1 MFPIVSSSAVFWF
14 MRVQGILMSHALD
27 CSFRYLF
34 TCRCWPRERAF
45 SSNWPG
51 YIDSTNGF
59 IDRFG
64 DLFEN
69 FPLTLPLHVISISLG
84 RERVWVFQ
92 CAGLCVCCIG
102 TPQSQ
107 NRRAAIKDQIQV
119 SLFWSPRDSLRCAV
133 QPIGNWAAKR
143 ATRLEAW
150 LCCCCCCYC
159 CFTVVVLHCGFC
171 CSQSEAHGNWCIQ

>member
-1 MFPIVSSSAVFWF
+1 MLTKREHFPPIGLA
-14 MRVQGILMSHALD
+14 ILILLMGSLTVLVTCLKTFRWRCLCMSLALA
-27 CSFRYLF
+27 
-34 TCRCWPRERAF
+34 WA
-45 SSNWPG
+45 
-51 YIDSTNGF
+51 
-59 IDRFG
+59 
-64 DLFEN
+64 
-69 FPLTLPLHVISISLG
+69 
-84 RERVWVFQ
+84 ERVWVFQ

-102 TPQSQ
+102 TPKSQ

-143 ATRLEAW
+143 AAILEAW